1 MRVTEKGKG
10 PVGKV
15 SNVLPGMREERWG
28 WREADSGPHK
38 QETETET
45 ILREREVLKL
55 ILRWQ

>member
-1 MRVTEKGKG
+1 MRVTEKGKR

-38 QETETET
+38 QKTET